1 MRGLR
6 KQEDSK
12 FEKFFGIV
20 QSAAKRKGCVFF
32 LDCGEGR
39 DLETED
45 LSGEDLSG
53 WLIPE
58 GKADKFE
65 KEFLARNVREVWNEF
80 IAFATWHSGPNGINI
95 SFQQF

>member
-6 KQEDSK
+6 KREDIK
-12 FEKFFGIV
+12 FEKFFEIV
-20 QSAAKRKGCVFF
+20 QAAAKRKGCAFF

-58 GKADKFE
+58 SKAGQFE
-65 KEFLARNVREVWNEF
+65 KEFLGSNIREVWNEF
-80 IAFATWHSGPNGINI
+80 IAFATWRSGPNGINI

>member
-6 KQEDSK
+6 KREDSK

-20 QSAAKRKGCVFF
+20 QDAAKKKGCAFF

-58 GKADKFE
+58 DRAAQFE
-65 KEFLARNVREVWNEF
+65 KEFLGGHIREVWNEF
-80 IAFATWHSGPNGINI
+80 IAFATWHSSPNGINI